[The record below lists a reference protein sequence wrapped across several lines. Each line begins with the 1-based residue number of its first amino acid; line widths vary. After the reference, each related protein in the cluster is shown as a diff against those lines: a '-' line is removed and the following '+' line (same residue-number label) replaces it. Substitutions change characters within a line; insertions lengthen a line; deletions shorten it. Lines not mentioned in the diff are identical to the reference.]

1 MENSLQAVYG
11 LQALFITFTAR
22 YSPLILRIK
31 LYSPFLGDG
40 LWQHFVDGIKD
51 LMVNELFVCGFKVF
65 NVISVRFYLVGS
77 VTCTN
82 HCEFNYESS
91 KIKITYSYR
100 IISITIKRDSYSI
113 AISPLKVSLNN

>member
-65 NVISVRFYLVGS
+65 NVISVRFYLDGS
-77 VTCTN
+77 ITCTD
-82 HCEFNYESS
+82 CEFNYKSS
-91 KIKITYSYR
+91 KRKIIYFYR
-100 IISITIKRDSYSI
+100 IISIITKRDSEFSI

>member
-40 LWQHFVDGIKD
+40 LWQHFVDEIKD

-82 HCEFNYESS
+82 DCEFNYECS
-91 KIKITYSYR
+91 KKKI
-100 IISITIKRDSYSI
+100 I
-113 AISPLKVSLNN
+113 